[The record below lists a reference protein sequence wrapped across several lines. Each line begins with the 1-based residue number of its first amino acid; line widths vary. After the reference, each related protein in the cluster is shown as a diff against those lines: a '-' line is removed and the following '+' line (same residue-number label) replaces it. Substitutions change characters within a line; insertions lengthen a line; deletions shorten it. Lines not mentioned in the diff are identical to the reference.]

1 MKDTDIK
8 KSSVLGILTATM
20 DSEAEVSLPRNY
32 IKAFE
37 NLSINKNI
45 TIATSET
52 LRGNILSESNI
63 S

>member
-1 MKDTDIK
+1 MKDTDID

-37 NLSINKNI
+37 K
-45 TIATSET
+45 
-52 LRGNILSESNI
+52 
-63 S
+63 